1 MEINDLKIFYEVA
14 KLGSI
19 SKAAEKLE
27 YVQSNV
33 SKRILK
39 VEDEIKRTLFIRE
52 NNGVKLTKDGEK
64 FLKKV
69 EVVLSDFS
77 IMERTFLEDNQQISI
92 GATNS
97 ISYSYLQQSIL
108 NEEITVFTK
117 PISELIR
124 MLKSGSIY
132 VLVVNKKIED
142 IEIKEVSKISET
154 VCWVKSNQNKSKFI
168 ENKIIISRDRECP
181 YRLEVLKYLKENSL
195 EDMAIIEVDTMA
207 LLVSMIESGTAIT
220 VLPKKIIDMNPKLEA
235 IDGMDVRPVDIYVY
249 TLMSNQQ
256 SFRLTINDLTK
267 KQP

>member
-1 MEINDLKIFYEVA
+1 MEINDLRIFYEVA

-39 VEDEIKRTLFIRE
+39 VEDEMKRTLFIRK

-64 FLKKV
+64 FLKNV

-77 IMERTFLEDNQQISI
+77 IMERTFSEDNQQITI

-117 PISELIR
+117 PISKLIR
-124 MLKSGSIY
+124 MLKSGSID
-132 VLVVNKKIED
+132 VLIVNKKIED
-142 IEIKEVSKISET
+142 IDINEISKISEIGRAH
-154 VCWVKSNQNKSKFI
+154 V
-168 ENKIIISRDRECP
+168 
-181 YRLEVLKYLKENSL
+181 
-195 EDMAIIEVDTMA
+195 
-207 LLVSMIESGTAIT
+207 
-220 VLPKKIIDMNPKLEA
+220 
-235 IDGMDVRPVDIYVY
+235 
-249 TLMSNQQ
+249 
-256 SFRLTINDLTK
+256 
-267 KQP
+267 